1 MVSRG
6 QGNYKLASVE
16 RRPHGEL
23 VAARAFWIPR
33 ANLCA
38 FEVVGSN
45 PASATKT
52 PGQTQE
58 SLAVRIIDRYHHAE
72 MTGMMVHL
80 RSDLER
86 YLSGG
91 FEIISAF
98 FK

>member
-16 RRPHGEL
+16 QRPHGEL

-45 PASATKT
+45 LASATKT

-86 YLSGG
+86 YL
-91 FEIISAF
+91 
-98 FK
+98 